1 MNLVARCAFG
11 LEAIVAREL
20 QALGYETSIS
30 GPGQVNF
37 SGDWQAIAKT
47 NLWLRSADR
56 VSIILQEFTCPDFDA
71 LFDTVREFDWSE
83 WITPN
88 GMAHVT
94 GSSVKSQLTSVPAV
108 QRTVKKAIVESR
120 LAEVGGDKLDETGQ
134 RFRIHVSLRDDIA
147 RLTLDSTGPSLHKRG
162 YREIATK
169 APLKETMAAAL
180 VQLSFWKPDR
190 PLIDPFCG
198 GGTILIEAAMI
209 GRNIAPGL
217 KREFVSEAWEQFPAE
232 VWSEERRAAEGEQA
246 DSLPKKLIGT
256 DIHGGALSLARRNAE
271 FAGVEGDIH
280 FQQKP
285 FQELRTSHEYG
296 CIVTNP
302 PYGDRIDPEELRELY
317 ESIPMVLKN
326 MPTWS
331 HFILT
336 AYPQFERLIGKQA
349 NRRRKLYNGRIE
361 CTYFQFHGPRPGST
375 SQREPV
381 EQTANELLD
390 EQPTQIESPRA
401 NAQPAPVFGGLTTQ
415 DQEQAKIFANRLK
428 KRARHLRRWPTRRGI
443 TCYRLYERDI
453 PEIPLVVDRYEDYLH
468 IVEFE
473 RPHDRDLARHQ
484 SWLEL
489 MAKTAGE
496 VLELPGENVF
506 TKTRLRQKG
515 LQQHEKLDAI
525 GSEYVVQEAGLK
537 FLVNLTDYTDTGLFL
552 DHRAARAMVRDM
564 AEGKRVLNL
573 FAYTGAFSV
582 YAAAGAA
589 AEITTVD
596 WSSTYV
602 DWARRNFE
610 LNDLRGDQFRF
621 VRQGTREFVA
631 ALPEEAEFDVV
642 VCDPPTFSNSKRTDN
657 VWDIQ
662 ADHAWL
668 LNKLLLH
675 LSADGVIFFSSN
687 YRRLKLDEQSLSG
700 ADVREITKRTLPEE
714 FRNQRIHRSW
724 LLRHC

>member
-1 MNLVARCAFG
+1 MALAPPVFWIHSLAEPVPPSFNLPIFQFEPGERPAARTNMNLVARCAFG

-37 SGDWQAIAKT
+37 NGDWQAIAKT

-56 VSIILQEFTCPDFDA
+56 VSIILQEFACPDFDA
-71 LFDTVREFDWSE
+71 LFDTVRDFDWSE
-83 WITPN
+83 WITTD

-120 LAEVGGDKLDETGQ
+120 LAQVGGDKLDETGQ
-134 RFRIHVSLRDDIA
+134 RFRIHVSLRDDVA

-217 KREFVSEAWEQFPAE
+217 KREFIGEGWDQFPAE
-232 VWSEERRAAEGEQA
+232 VWSEERRAAESVQV

-256 DIHGGALSLARRNAE
+256 DIHAGALSLARRNAE
-271 FAGVEGDIH
+271 FAAVAGDIH
-280 FQQKP
+280 FQQKS
-285 FQELRTSHEYG
+285 FQELRTSQEYG

-302 PYGDRIDPEELRELY
+302 PYGDRIDPKELRQLY

-361 CTYFQFHGPRPGST
+361 CTYFQFHGPRPGPNRGLVLGEKDHSH
-375 SQREPV
+375 
-381 EQTANELLD
+381 EQLDD
-390 EQPTQIESPRA
+390 EQQPHVESPERETPLRESKPSPVLPPPVLPPSA
-401 NAQPAPVFGGLTTQ
+401 LPTPVFGGLTPQ

-453 PEIPLVVDRYEDYLH
+453 PEIPLVVDATRTIYTSSSSSDH
-468 IVEFE
+468 
-473 RPHDRDLARHQ
+473 
-484 SWLEL
+484 
-489 MAKTAGE
+489 M
-496 VLELPGENVF
+496 NVIS
-506 TKTRLRQKG
+506 RGIRV
-515 LQQHEKLDAI
+515 
-525 GSEYVVQEAGLK
+525 GS
-537 FLVNLTDYTDTGLFL
+537 
-552 DHRAARAMVRDM
+552 
-564 AEGKRVLNL
+564 
-573 FAYTGAFSV
+573 S
-582 YAAAGAA
+582 
-589 AEITTVD
+589 
-596 WSSTYV
+596 
-602 DWARRNFE
+602 
-610 LNDLRGDQFRF
+610 
-621 VRQGTREFVA
+621 
-631 ALPEEAEFDVV
+631 
-642 VCDPPTFSNSKRTDN
+642 
-657 VWDIQ
+657 
-662 ADHAWL
+662 
-668 LNKLLLH
+668 
-675 LSADGVIFFSSN
+675 
-687 YRRLKLDEQSLSG
+687 
-700 ADVREITKRTLPEE
+700 
-714 FRNQRIHRSW
+714 
-724 LLRHC
+724 